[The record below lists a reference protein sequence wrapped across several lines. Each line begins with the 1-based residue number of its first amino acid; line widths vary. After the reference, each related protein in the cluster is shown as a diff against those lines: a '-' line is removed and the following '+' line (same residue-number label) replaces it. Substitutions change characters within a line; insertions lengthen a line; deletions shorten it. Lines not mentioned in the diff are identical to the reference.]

1 VVANQQPK
9 MDKAESASRP
19 LKGRRTLAKSIRKR
33 TNKIKKSFVRHGF
46 VYANITLIVVVTA
59 VVWNG
64 HNVASKPVSSSL
76 LSQSANNQSEAPLD
90 TISSADIAANIA
102 KVAKLPEAV
111 TVTNQADSYNAQLAT
126 ANVDQTIVSKPQ
138 LVAGGTKSR
147 KDIQKYVAVAGDSI
161 TSLATKFG
169 VTSDSIRWSNS
180 LSSENVPVGKE
191 LVIPPR
197 NGVIYK
203 VASGDTIEAIA
214 QKYHAD
220 KDQLVAFN
228 DLETSGL
235 PVGENILIPDG
246 VQPAAPAAA
255 ATASRSSYVDSGI
268 VYGYAPT
275 WGDNG
280 YTRGYCTYY
289 AASRVKIPN
298 NWGNANTW
306 AIYARL
312 SGWTVSPRPIVG
324 AIAQTTA
331 GWAGHVAIVEAVSP
345 DGTMM
350 KYSDM
355 NGICGY
361 GCVGI
366 TKDWVPISHF
376 QNYIYR

>member
-9 MDKAESASRP
+9 TVKAEGNVQAQRGSRP
-19 LKGRRTLAKSIRKR
+19 LSKIIRKR
-33 TNKIKKSFVRHGF
+33 TNRLKKSFVRHGF
-46 VYANITLIVVVTA
+46 VYANLALILIVTA
-59 VVWNG
+59 VVWGG
-64 HNVASKPVSSSL
+64 HNNATKSTSSSL
-76 LSQSANNQSEAPLD
+76 LSQSSDSRSEAPLD

-111 TVTNQADSYNAQLAT
+111 TVTNQADSYNAQLVS

-147 KDIQKYVAVAGDSI
+147 KDIQKYVAVSGDSI
-161 TSLATKFG
+161 SSLATKFG

-180 LSSENVPVGKE
+180 LSGENIPAGKE

-203 VASGDTIEAIA
+203 VASGDTIESIA

-228 DLETSGL
+228 DIEITGL

-246 VQPAAPAAA
+246 VQPVAPVAS
-255 ATASRSSYVDSGI
+255 SRSSYADSGI

-312 SGWTVSPRPIVG
+312 SGWTVSPRPIKG

-331 GWAGHVAIVEAVSP
+331 GWAGHVAIVEDVSP
-345 DGTMM
+345 DGAMM